1 MGVIA
6 ALLRA
11 IPLWAWAVAAA
22 LAWGGLQR
30 YRAHAAGAELLQQ
43 QAQTAQ
49 QREQALT
56 GALVE
61 TGRRLNVQ
69 AKEIDRAKQET
80 ERQRLAR
87 AAADAAADELRAA
100 VDARVAAAASAAAAD
115 PAAAGGCAAA
125 VDAARVLA
133 ELHRAADERAGAYA
147 RIADERGAAGARC
160 ERLYDS
166 LTPPGGPP

>member
-11 IPLWAWAVAAA
+11 VPLWAWAVAAA

-56 GALVE
+56 GALSE
-61 TGRRLNVQ
+61 TGRRLGEQ
-69 AKEIDRAKQET
+69 AKESIHAKKEA

-100 VDARVAAAASAAAAD
+100 FDARVAAAASAAAAD

-125 VDAARVLA
+125 VDTARVLA
-133 ELHRAADERAGAYA
+133 ELYREADDRAGAYA
-147 RIADERGAAGARC
+147 RIAEDRGAAGGRC

-166 LTPPGGPP
+166 LTPPK

>member
-56 GALVE
+56 GVLSE
-61 TGRRLNVQ
+61 TGRRLGEQ
-69 AKEIDRAKQET
+69 AKESIHAKKEA

-100 VDARVAAAASAAAAD
+100 VDARVAAASAAAAD
-115 PAAAGGCAAA
+115 SAAAGGCAAA

-147 RIADERGAAGARC
+147 RIADERGAAGGRC

-166 LTPPGGPP
+166 LTPPK